1 MPGKNKRLWT
11 VAGVAALALAGA
23 AGAGTGGKA
32 PAQHPKGA
40 AAVDTA
46 RLLAAD
52 ADPGSWLAA
61 GRDYSEQR
69 YSPLTAINKAN
80 VGKLGLSWYADMDT
94 ERGQE
99 STPVVVD
106 GVLYV
111 TTAWSM
117 VKAYDAASGKK
128 LWEYDPKVDRGTG
141 QVACC
146 DVVNRGVAA
155 WKGKIYLGALDG
167 RLIAL
172 DGKTGKVAWSVQ
184 TTDPKEPYTIT
195 QVPRI
200 VKGMVII
207 GNAGAE
213 YTCRGYVSAYDAQT
227 GKMRWRFYTV
237 PAAPGDPTNTPELKK
252 ALAGW
257 DGPFW
262 KYGGGATAWDTIL
275 YDPKTDL

>member
-1 MPGKNKRLWT
+1 MHQQSSRSAGARVGRAFVT
-11 VAGVAALALAGA
+11 AGVGLSLFLGVPVAAA
-23 AGAGTGGKA
+23 TKA
-32 PAQHPKGA
+32 PAHPLGA

-52 ADPGSWLAA
+52 QEPGAWMAS
-61 GRDYSEQR
+61 GRTYSEQR
-69 YSPLTAINKAN
+69 FSPLTGINKAN
-80 VGKLGLSWYADMDT
+80 VAKLGLAWYGEIDT

-106 GVLYV
+106 GVLYI

-128 LWEYDPKVDRGTG
+128 LWEYDPKIDRALG

-172 DGKTGKVAWSVQ
+172 NGKTGNVDWSVQ
-184 TTDPKEPYTIT
+184 TTDPKQPYTIT

-200 VKGMVII
+200 VKGMVVI

-213 YTCRGYVSAYDAQT
+213 YTCRGYVSAYDAAS
-227 GKMRWRFYTV
+227 GKMKWRFYTV
-237 PAAPGDPTNTPELKK
+237 PAAPGDPTNTPLLEK
-252 ALAGW
+252 AAKSWHG
-257 DGPFW
+257 DF
-262 KYGGGATAWDTIL
+262 
-275 YDPKTDL
+275 